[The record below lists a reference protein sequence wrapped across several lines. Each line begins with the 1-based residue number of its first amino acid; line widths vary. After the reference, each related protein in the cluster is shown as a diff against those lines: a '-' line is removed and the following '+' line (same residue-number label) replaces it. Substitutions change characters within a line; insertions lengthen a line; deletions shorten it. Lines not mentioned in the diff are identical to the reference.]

1 MIRNQLKIKNHLTDI
16 GKAVRASCSYP
27 VIFSPYEIDNA
38 RLIDGGI
45 RENAPWREL
54 KEIGT
59 DKVISVVFKE
69 KFDKECCMNIIDVAA
84 RSIGLLSN
92 ELSNYEWDGTDY
104 LLEVYTEKIGL
115 LDMDKMF
122 VFHSGNEIWETI
134 KSLRKVQDKRIW
146 LIDRRNI
153 EDKKK
158 DIKLLEVFVPDENF
172 LKFP

>member
-27 VIFSPYEIDNA
+27 VIFSPCEIDNVK
-38 RLIDGGI
+38 LIDGGI

-115 LDMDKMF
+115 LDMDKIEKLY
-122 VFHSGNEIWETI
+122 EIGYETTKKQI
-134 KSLRKVQDKRIW
+134 KEIIKKIDK
-146 LIDRRNI
+146 
-153 EDKKK
+153 
-158 DIKLLEVFVPDENF
+158 
-172 LKFP
+172 

>member
-1 MIRNQLKIKNHLTDI
+1 MLFK
-16 GKAVRASCSYP
+16 G
-27 VIFSPYEIDNA
+27 
-38 RLIDGGI
+38 RLNNLPCVTSDVSQKFLQ
-45 RENAPWREL
+45 E
-54 KEIGT
+54 
-59 DKVISVVFKE
+59 VV
-69 KFDKECCMNIIDVAA
+69 
-84 RSIGLLSN
+84 
-92 ELSNYEWDGTDY
+92 
-104 LLEVYTEKIGL
+104 L

>member
-1 MIRNQLKIKNHLTDI
+1 
-16 GKAVRASCSYP
+16 
-27 VIFSPYEIDNA
+27 
-38 RLIDGGI
+38 
-45 RENAPWREL
+45 
-54 KEIGT
+54 
-59 DKVISVVFKE
+59 
-69 KFDKECCMNIIDVAA
+69 
-84 RSIGLLSN
+84 
-92 ELSNYEWDGTDY
+92 
-104 LLEVYTEKIGL
+104 
-115 LDMDKMF
+115 MF